1 MALSIS
7 RMDLDGNCSPIALVT
22 KILKLEP
29 NLKIPVPIEELA
41 CKLDINSI
49 QELTTAGYEGG
60 LITDEARSSGDILIK
75 KGMYHQRRRFTIGH
89 ELAHFLIS
97 YHKPSAPSGFLC
109 DKSAMSNWNLKEQ
122 VKAKKM
128 EAEANQFSS
137 LLLMPPPHL
146 RKILNRDKFTYL
158 DRVFEIHEHFDVSK
172 EAAARSFVEYN
183 PECVAVLICKDGQLV
198 SKYKGRK
205 FPWIKIVNGQKM
217 PGISELYCFK
227 GSTGKTSHLQSTD
240 AREWLDIKNN
250 QRVPK
255 IYEQVVHQSRGY
267 AMIMLKLA
275 VSEENDYDPEE
286 NMTSKQRLERRTHNW
301 QK

>member
-1 MALSIS
+1 MTLSIS

-41 CKLDINSI
+41 YKLDINSI

-60 LITDEARSSGDILIK
+60 LITDGARSSGDILIK

-109 DKSAMSNWNLKEQ
+109 DKSAMNNWNLKEQ
-122 VKAKKM
+122 IKAKKM
-128 EAEANQFSS
+128 EAEANLFSS
-137 LLLMPPPHL
+137 LILMPPPQL
-146 RKILNRDKFTYL
+146 RKILNRDRFTYL
-158 DRVFEIHEHFDVSK
+158 DRVFEIHEYFDVSK

-183 PECVAVLICKDGQLV
+183 PECVAVIICKDGKLV
-198 SKYKGRK
+198 RKYKSRK
-205 FPWIKIVNGQKM
+205 FPWIKIVNGQKI
-217 PGISELYCFK
+217 PGISELYCFS
-227 GSTGKTSHLQSTD
+227 GPIMKTSSLLRTD
-240 AREWLDIKNN
+240 AREWIDMTTIN
-250 QRVPK
+250 RPPK
-255 IYEQVVHQSRGY
+255 MYEQVVHQMRGF

-275 VSEENDYDPEE
+275 ISEENDYDPEE
-286 NMTSKQRLERRTHNW
+286 NMTSKQRLAKRIQNW
-301 QK
+301 NR